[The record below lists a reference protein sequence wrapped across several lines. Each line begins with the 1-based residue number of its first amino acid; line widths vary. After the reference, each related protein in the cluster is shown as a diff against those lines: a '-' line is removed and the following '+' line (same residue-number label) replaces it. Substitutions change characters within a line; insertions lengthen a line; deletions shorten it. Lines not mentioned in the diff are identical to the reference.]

1 MILRCQKEEENWV
14 GEDNE
19 QPNEPSVRRKIS
31 SEISSL
37 AVAQHIDS
45 WSSNLIELFT
55 DGNRKSSSTNMNSG
69 TVFSFKKILFYLF
82 NIKTLKIRLCNNG
95 FITIE
100 FISRKAL

>member
-1 MILRCQKEEENWV
+1 MYYLFFKFIIRCQRE
-14 GEDNE
+14 EDNWTTE
-19 QPNEPSVRRKIS
+19 DNDLQQSNEPSVRRKIS

-69 TVFSFKKILFYLF
+69 ILLLFYDNY
-82 NIKTLKIRLCNNG
+82 NICLNHIFYNNNR
-95 FITIE
+95 I
-100 FISRKAL
+100 